1 MDTATS
7 GSIAVD
13 GMELS
18 GASETK
24 LADYRRQKI
33 GFVFQAYYLLPNLSA
48 KQNLDLISEIAK
60 EPLKTKEVLEMVG
73 MQGRAKNRPSQLSGG
88 QQQRIS
94 IARAVVKNPKL
105 ILADEPTAALDY
117 KTSIDVLEVF
127 ENIVKRRI
135 STVILIT
142 HNSEIAKMA
151 DRVIK
156 ISDGRIAD
164 ITVNMNPQA
173 ARELK
178 W

>member
-1 MDTATS
+1 MKD
-7 GSIAVD
+7 
-13 GMELS
+13 
-18 GASETK
+18 
-24 LADYRRQKI
+24 
-33 GFVFQAYYLLPNLSA
+33 
-48 KQNLDLISEIAK
+48 
-60 EPLKTKEVLEMVG
+60 
-73 MQGRAKNRPSQLSGG
+73 RAKNRPSQLSGG

-105 ILADEPTAALDY
+105 ILADEPTAALDF

-127 ENIVKRRI
+127 ENIVKQRI

-156 ISDGRIAD
+156 ISDGIIAD
-164 ITVNMNPQA
+164 ITVNMHPQM